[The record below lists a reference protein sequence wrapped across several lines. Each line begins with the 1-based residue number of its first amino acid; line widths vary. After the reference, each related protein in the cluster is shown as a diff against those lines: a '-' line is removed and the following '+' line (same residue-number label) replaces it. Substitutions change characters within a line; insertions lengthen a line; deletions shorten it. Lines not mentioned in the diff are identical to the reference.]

1 MTRLPPEAQETSQA
15 AASEAARPSAL
26 EKPLVVTEAER
37 EALRAAPAAPAPAPE
52 AVHRRDVHVAA
63 RIDALLAGVLAPSA
77 PDASA
82 ERRDLDNVVHRLL
95 VIGLG
100 LSSLLMVIG
109 LALDVILH
117 RQMPTAI
124 PDLREVIVRVVSG
137 RPSGFLSLGLLALLA
152 TPIVRVIGSI
162 AAFLYERDW
171 RYALVSLVVLL
182 IVLLS
187 VILGQG

>member
-1 MTRLPPEAQETSQA
+1 MTHSPPEAQETSQA
-15 AASEAARPSAL
+15 AAGEAARPSAL

-37 EALRAAPAAPAPAPE
+37 EALRAAPAAPVPEPE
-52 AVHRRDVHVAA
+52 AVHRPEVHVAA
-63 RIDALLAGVLAPSA
+63 RIDALLAGVLASSA
-77 PDASA
+77 PDASV

-100 LSSLLMVIG
+100 LSSLLMIIG

-171 RYALVSLVVLL
+171 RYALVSLSVLL